1 MAKEHSMDIS
11 GKVDKQ
17 ELKNAVYQVDKEI
30 STRYDFKGIEKD
42 IKEVDGGVLITT
54 DSENKC
60 DVIYDIFVS
69 KAVKREIPT
78 KAFNKGDYETI
89 GGGKVKL
96 PITVN
101 DSLSSEDSK
110 KIVSE
115 IKALKLKVTASIQ
128 GETVRVK
135 GKNIDDLQA
144 VMAMARSL
152 EEINT
157 PLVFENFK

>member
-30 STRYDFKGIEKD
+30 ATRYDFKGVEKD
-42 IKEVDGGVLITT
+42 IKEAEGGVLITT
-54 DSENKC
+54 DSENRC

-78 KAFNKGDYETI
+78 KAFNKGEYETA
-89 GGGKVKL
+89 GGGKFKL
-96 PITVN
+96 SITVN
-101 DSLSSEDSK
+101 DSLTAEDAK

-115 IKALKLKVTASIQ
+115 IKDLKVKVTASIQ
-128 GETVRVK
+128 GDTVRVK
-135 GKNIDDLQA
+135 GKSIDDLQA
-144 VMAMARSL
+144 IIAMAKDL
-152 EEINT
+152 DINT

>member
-30 STRYDFKGIEKD
+30 TTRYDFKGVDAE
-42 IKEVDGGVLITT
+42 IKEIDDGVMITT
-54 DSENKC
+54 DGENRC

-78 KAFNKGDYETI
+78 KAFNKGEYETA

-96 PITVN
+96 FITVN
-101 DSLSSEDSK
+101 DSLSGEDAK

-115 IKALKLKVTASIQ
+115 IKALKLKVTPSIQ
-128 GETVRVK
+128 GDTVRIK
-135 GKNIDDLQA
+135 GKSIDDLQA
-144 VMAMARSL
+144 VMAMARGL
-152 EEINT
+152 DINT